1 MNEKQI
7 NLAVSLSLGQLAV
20 VFWSQ
25 EAGLRQVLSRGEI
38 VSWRK
43 EEDLIP
49 ALEESFESA
58 WARLPSVY
66 QRESNENWPVNLAL
80 PPAWFEEDG
89 QQLLP
94 EKRQLT
100 EQLVKHLEGENWQ
113 AVSQVQLVLNYLR
126 QRDGESASYIAVCVN
141 EDEIGVTPIVRGE
154 VLPVE
159 PVDRSESIA
168 LDLEEGLARFE
179 IESPLPPR
187 FILWGREDLEQIR
200 ADLLAFDWTGSEQ
213 GLFQHLPKVE
223 VLPFEIIVESL
234 VNQAELPEPS
244 KEGAGSTLSDKRTEA
259 AGQGLGFVKNQD
271 IRQLQKKEEPT
282 SPPPPKEKPASNPVR
297 EIGQKISSLAIGEKI
312 KRRSRYFFLRLR
324 RQKIGGTIALV
335 LGGLAVL
342 TAVLGGAWWFFS
354 RARLNLAVKVQN
366 LEESFDMTVSS
377 QVNDLNLAN
386 RVIPAESLAKELEE
400 KRQFSATGIDTV
412 GEKAK
417 GKVTIYNLTEIDKTF
432 EKETVLQT
440 DDLAFLTLEEVAVV
454 AASTSF
460 DEEMNKVTK
469 PGKIQVEVEAEEIG
483 PLYNLEEDQTFRVGS
498 FAESD
503 FLAKNSAAFSGGSS
517 QEVTVVAEEDI
528 SQAKEDLS
536 EALLARAQ
544 QGLKQEID
552 STARLIEESLVIS
565 DKEFDF
571 NKKVGEE
578 AKEFSGTIT
587 AKAVGLAYRQS
598 DFEQLA
604 DEYLADRVGENH
616 RLDEDKN
623 VNFSLVEEEAGE
635 AVFNAELEA
644 KIYPKLP
651 QGKIKRRI
659 AGRPPGAVDSYLSSL
674 PGLVDYTIEIFPPLP
689 QPLLRL
695 PLKKTNITI
704 EVTAE

>member
-25 EAGLRQVLSRGEI
+25 KGGLRQVLSRGEI

-43 EEDLIP
+43 EEDLIS
-49 ALEESFESA
+49 ALGESFESA

-66 QRESNENWPVNLAL
+66 QRENNESWLINFAL

-89 QQLLP
+89 RRLLT
-94 EKRQLT
+94 EKRQLV
-100 EQLVKHLEGENWQ
+100 ERLVKHLEGENWQ

-141 EDEIGVTPIVRGE
+141 EDEIGVTPIIRGK

-200 ADLLAFDWTGSEQ
+200 ADLLAFDWTDSEQ

-234 VNQAELPEPS
+234 VNQAELPEAS
-244 KEGAGSTLSDKRTEA
+244 KEGTGAVLSNKRPEA
-259 AGQGLGFVKNQD
+259 DGQGLGFVKNQD
-271 IRQLQKKEEPT
+271 VRQLQEEEQPT
-282 SPPPPKEKPASNPVR
+282 SSPPPKEKPEDNLIKDIS
-297 EIGQKISSLAIGEKI
+297 QKISSLAIGEKI

-324 RQKIGGTIALV
+324 RQKIGGTIALILGALVVLTVV
-335 LGGLAVL
+335 LGG
-342 TAVLGGAWWFFS
+342 GWWFFS
-354 RARLNLAVKVQN
+354 RARLNLVVEVQN
-366 LEESFDMTVSS
+366 LEESFDVTVSP

-386 RVIPAESLAKELEE
+386 RVIPAESLTKELEE
-400 KRQFSATGIDTV
+400 KQQFSATGVDTV

-432 EKETVLQT
+432 EEGTILQT
-440 DDLAFLTLEEVAVV
+440 DDLVFLTLEEVEVA

-469 PGKIQVEVEAEEIG
+469 PGKVQVEAEAEDIG
-483 PLYNLEEDQTFRVGS
+483 TLHNLEEDQKLRVGS

-503 FLAKNSAAFSGGSS
+503 FLAKNPAAFSGGSS
-517 QEVTVVAEEDI
+517 REVTVVAEEDI
-528 SQAKEDLS
+528 SQAEEDLS

-544 QGLKQEID
+544 QGLRQEID
-552 STARLIEESLVIS
+552 STARLIEESLIIS
-565 DKEFDF
+565 DKEFEF
-571 NKKVGEE
+571 NKAVGEE
-578 AKEFSGTIT
+578 AEDFSGTIS
-587 AKAVGLAYRQS
+587 AKTVGLAYRQS

-616 RLDEDKN
+616 RLGEEKD
-623 VNFSLVEEEAGE
+623 VSFSLVEEEGGE
-635 AVFNAELEA
+635 AIFSAQLKA

-651 QGKIKRRI
+651 QEEIKRRI
-659 AGRPPGAVDSYLSSL
+659 AGRAPGAVDSYLSSL
-674 PGLVDYTIEIFPPLP
+674 PGLVDYTIEVFPRLP
-689 QPLLRL
+689 RPLLHL
-695 PLKKTNITI
+695 PVKKTNITI